1 MNVKWLLKKI
11 GTTIYNNR
19 SNIEFVAGAAL
30 TVVGTGMIIS
40 KAEEAVEVK
49 GEMENAIKVIELTD
63 EADGWDSDSQRTK
76 ACLDMARRTVCGYG
90 KVYGPGI
97 AVEVTG
103 LVLMG
108 ISHATDRAEVVSKT
122 AALSSLALEYAN
134 YRKRVIEDQGEAK
147 DEEYRFGK
155 PEVIV
160 NEDGTTTTK
169 PVNLE
174 DKDIVDRILFDE
186 VNPNFSKE
194 PRANYD
200 YLSDNQRW
208 LDEKLWVEGS
218 LTVNEIRK
226 YIKTPASKKAA
237 EGDWGITAVDDE
249 GNRQHINFHIDDDT
263 EYARAF
269 RNGEE
274 CSFMIKLDHIEP
286 NITTKLYRLNKYH
299 SDVIIS
305 Q

>member
-63 EADGWDSDSQRTK
+63 EADGWDSESQRTK

-169 PVNLE
+169 PVNVE

-200 YLSDNQRW
+200 TLFDNQRW
-208 LDEKLWVEGS
+208 LDEKLWVEGC
-218 LTVNEIRK
+218 LTINEIRK
-226 YIKTPASKKAA
+226 YIKAPASKKAA

-263 EYARAF
+263 DYARAF

-299 SDVIIS
+299 SDVILA